1 MPEPP
6 TIWCV
11 YGTRPEVIK
20 MWPVARALEEHPND
34 VRVRRVFTGQHR
46 ELASN
51 LFHGLDMEPD
61 VALDLMTEDQRLREL
76 GARCLTAFGGLLES
90 EPPDYVLVQGDTS
103 TVLFASLASYFQ
115 RIRVGHV
122 EAGLRSHRKYSPF
135 PEEMMRRLADA
146 VADLHF
152 APTERAAANLRR
164 EGIDSASIHVTGNT
178 AVDAVRAAASRAS
191 SRASPE
197 LRNWVERHTGGLVL
211 LTLHRRESFG
221 EGMQRILR
229 AVAAYAEERPDLRI
243 LYPVHP
249 NPNVLRPVRDILGEV
264 PNVSLREPV
273 GYFDMVYLLTRA
285 AVVLTDSGGI
295 QEEAPALG
303 REVLVARTVTE
314 RPEGVEAG
322 VARLVGT
329 DPDRILAELRRATQR
344 DAAGRAS
351 KESRGSAVTAVG
363 DTPYGDGRAG
373 ERIADI
379 LVHALTRRG
388 RRTQDWN
395 PPLGR

>member
-20 MWPVARALEEHPND
+20 MWPVVRALEAHPAG

-46 ELASN
+46 ELASD
-51 LFHGLDMEPD
+51 LFDDLDMGPD
-61 VALDLMTEDQRLREL
+61 IALDLMTEDQRLRDL
-76 GARCLTAFGGLLES
+76 GARCLTAFGTLLES

-103 TVLFASLASYFQ
+103 TVLFASLACYFQ
-115 RIRVGHV
+115 RVRVGHV

-146 VADLHF
+146 LADLHF
-152 APTERAAANLRR
+152 APTERAATNLRR
-164 EGIDSASIHVTGNT
+164 EGVDPASIHITGNT
-178 AVDAVRAAASRAS
+178 VVDAVRAAAASAASRADP
-191 SRASPE
+191 A
-197 LRNWVERHTGGLVL
+197 LREWVERDPQGLVL

-221 EGMQRILR
+221 KGMERILR
-229 AVAAYAEERPDLRI
+229 AVAAFAEERPDVRI

-249 NPNVLRPVRDILGEV
+249 NPNVLRPVREILGEV

-273 GYFDMVYLLTRA
+273 GYFEMVYLLSRA
-285 AVVLTDSGGI
+285 TVVLTDSGGI
-295 QEEAPALG
+295 QEEAPALS

-329 DPDRILAELRRATQR
+329 DPERIMAELRRATRQR
-344 DAAGRAS
+344 EGRSRAS
-351 KESRGSAVTAVG
+351 GKFRGSTADG

-373 ERIADI
+373 ERIADL
-379 LVHALTRRG
+379 LVHQLTGRV
-388 RRTQDWN
+388 RRTRDWK
-395 PPLGR
+395 PFLDR